1 MPSTKK
7 RKAREHEAHM
17 KQLRIWGIVGA
28 VVLLVAIAAAVL
40 SAGGSE
46 PASGGDIAENR
57 PATTAGSPL
66 PPLPTSGTD
75 PAIGMPAP
83 TITGQSFDGTPV
95 TIDPASSGNPTAIWF
110 VAHWCSHC
118 QAEVPRIVS
127 LDQQGKLPGTVDIY
141 AVSTSVNTDAPN
153 YPPSAWLSS
162 VGWPFPALAD
172 STEGTAGTAY
182 GLGSFPY
189 LVVTDSAGNV
199 VFRHSGELGE
209 DGIVSTL
216 QQVAPG

>member
-1 MPSTKK
+1 MPSTRK

-17 KQLRIWGIVGA
+17 KQLRTWGIVGG
-28 VVLLVAIAAAVL
+28 VVLLLAIVAIVL
-40 SAGGSE
+40 SQGGSDQ
-46 PASGGDIAENR
+46 PLDGNVAESR
-57 PATTAGSPL
+57 PVTATGSPL

-75 PAIGMPAP
+75 SAIGMPAP

-95 TIDPASSGNPTAIWF
+95 TIDPTSSGKPTAIWF
-110 VAHWCSHC
+110 VAHWCPHC
-118 QAEVPRIVS
+118 QVEVPRIVS

-141 AVSTSVNTDAPN
+141 AVSTGVNTSAPN

-162 VGWPFPALAD
+162 VGWPYPALAD
-172 STEGTAGTAY
+172 SAEQAAGTAY

-199 VFRHSGELGE
+199 VYRHSGELGE
-209 DGIVSTL
+209 DGIASTL
-216 QQVAPG
+216 QQVAA